1 MSKDKTKNQTPPLL
15 KVESLFDE
23 DIISSEADNLG
34 LSTKRQEMIGAIK
47 SITFF
52 LIIAIFLRASV
63 VEAFKIPSGS
73 MERTLVPGDH
83 ILVNKLSYG
92 IRFPFIKK
100 TIYLFDLPS
109 RGDVVVFTRP
119 DDPTTPD
126 VDEAKINI
134 IKRVIGLPGDVV
146 EVRGT
151 AVFINK
157 KRLEED
163 SEYAQY
169 LRGGLRDFGPTRVP
183 NDSVFL
189 LGDNRDHSFDSR
201 FWSDHFLELSRI
213 KGRAFMIYW
222 NFSSLKRMFSV
233 IR

>member
-1 MSKDKTKNQTPPLL
+1 MSNDKIKNEKFRNLET
-15 KVESLFDE
+15 ENSSL
-23 DIISSEADNLG
+23 DIERVRANTRRNEIVS
-34 LSTKRQEMIGAIK
+34 AIK
-47 SITFF
+47 SIAFF
-52 LIIAIFLRASV
+52 LIIAVFLRASV

-73 MERTLVPGDH
+73 MERTLFPGDH

-100 TIYLFDLPS
+100 TLYLFDIPS

-119 DDPTTPD
+119 DDPATPD
-126 VDEAKINI
+126 IDEAKINI
-134 IKRVIGLPGDVV
+134 IKRVIGLPGDIV

-151 AVFINK
+151 TVLINGK
-157 KRLEED
+157 ALDKD
-163 SEYAQY
+163 KDYAQY
-169 LRGGLRDFGPTRVP
+169 LRGGLRDFAPTRVP
-183 NDSVFL
+183 QDSIFL

-201 FWSDHFLELSRI
+201 FWSDHFLEVSRI